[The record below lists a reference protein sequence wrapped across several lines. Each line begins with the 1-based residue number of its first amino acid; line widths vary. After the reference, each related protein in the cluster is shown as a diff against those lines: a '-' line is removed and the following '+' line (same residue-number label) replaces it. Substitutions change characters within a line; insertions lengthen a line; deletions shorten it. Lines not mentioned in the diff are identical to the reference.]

1 MNGILRGNMQRYNPK
16 EIEPKWQ
23 AWWDEQGTY
32 AADLDSDKPKYIGF
46 GMFNYPSGAGIHVGH
61 VKNFTLPD
69 VLLRAKRQ
77 QGFEAYSPVG
87 FDSFG
92 LPAENYAIKTGQS
105 PRKTTD
111 DAIEM
116 YRKQY
121 RAVGFGMDWSKEI
134 DTSNG
139 DYYKWT
145 QWCFLKL
152 HEQGLA
158 YQKESMQWWCDQ
170 CKTVLADEQVI
181 AGKCWR
187 HESADDPMV
196 TKKSLNQW
204 FFKITDYADEI
215 LEATDDLNWTPWVK
229 TAQKNWIGRSEG
241 AEVKFAL
248 SGLGA
253 DEQHLEVFTTAYDTI
268 YGVTFVVLAP
278 EHPFVQM
285 FGQHADNAQDIDE
298 YVQKS
303 LRKSDLDREKDKIK
317 TGVPIEGLF
326 ATNPV
331 NGKKVPVW
339 VADYVLIGYGSG
351 AVMAVP
357 GEDERD
363 YQFAKKYD
371 LPIIYTTEEQNF
383 VSYQEIKKSA
393 ANYKVS
399 NSDEFDNMTF
409 EEAKPAIL
417 AKIEALGSGERV
429 VQYKVRDW
437 LISRQRYWGAPIPV
451 IHCSEHGAVPVPE
464 TDLPVQLPELEDYKP
479 SGDGR
484 SPLAKA
490 TEWLHAPCPTC
501 GKMGERETDT
511 MDGYVCSSWYQLR
524 YADPQN
530 NEQAWNPERVKHWLP
545 VDFYNG
551 GDHATAHLLYAR
563 FFTRFF
569 YKLGL
574 VSDPEP
580 FGRMYFHAKILAP
593 DGTAFSKSKGNGV
606 DPLEVIN
613 SGYGADAL
621 RTYIMFMAPPDIESP
636 WNPDGVPGCYR
647 FLNRVWVLS
656 QDYIDANRDG
666 EQNNTSKKLLQITH
680 RMIQKVTEDI
690 ESVKLNTAISA
701 MMEMTNELYKLK
713 DTDGFSS
720 DQWRHS
726 IESLLQCLAPFAPHI
741 AEELW
746 HQLGH
751 EDSIHVD
758 HWPELDEQYLVSESM
773 TLAVQVNGKVRAEIE
788 VATDADEDEIQTL
801 ALAQENVKT
810 HLAGKELK
818 KIIYVKGRLI
828 SIVI

>member
-1 MNGILRGNMQRYNPK
+1 MQRYNPK

-23 AWWDEQGTY
+23 AQWDEQGTY
-32 AADLDSDKPKYIGF
+32 HADLQSKKPKYVGF

-69 VLLRAKRQ
+69 ILLRAKRQ

-116 YRKQY
+116 YRRQY
-121 RAVGFGMDWSKEI
+121 RAVGFGQDWSKEI
-134 DTSNG
+134 DTSHA

-152 HEQGLA
+152 HEHGLA

-187 HESADDPMV
+187 HESAEDPLV
-196 TKKSLNQW
+196 TKRSLNQW
-204 FFKITDYADEI
+204 FFKITDFADEI
-215 LEATDDLNWTPWVK
+215 LDATDALNWTPWVK

-241 AEVKFAL
+241 AELKFQL
-248 SGLGA
+248 EGLGS
-253 DEQHLEVFTTAYDTI
+253 DGQHLEVFTTALETI
-268 YGVTFVVLAP
+268 YGVSFMVLAP
-278 EHPFVQM
+278 EHPVVTM
-285 FGQHADNAQDIDE
+285 YGQHADNAQEIDD
-298 YVQKS
+298 YVAHA
-303 LRKSDLDREKDKIK
+303 LRKSDLDREKEKVK
-317 TGVPIEGLF
+317 TGLAIDGLF
-326 ATNPV
+326 AINPV
-331 NGKKVPVW
+331 NGHKIPVW

-351 AVMAVP
+351 AIMAVP

-363 YQFAKKYD
+363 YAFAQKYD
-371 LPIIYTTEEQNF
+371 LPIIYTTDRNEFVNYGADIKPDRTKYLMANSGPFDGQNL
-383 VSYQEIKKSA
+383 
-393 ANYKVS
+393 
-399 NSDEFDNMTF
+399 
-409 EEAKPAIL
+409 EEARGNIL
-417 AKIEALGSGERV
+417 AKLVADGSGEAV
-429 VQYKVRDW
+429 VNYKVRDW
-437 LISRQRYWGAPIPV
+437 LISRQRYWGAPIPI
-451 IHCSEHGAVPVPE
+451 IHCSDCGAVPVADS
-464 TDLPVQLPELEDYKP
+464 DLPVVLPELVDYKP

-490 TEWLHAPCPTC
+490 TEWLHVPCPSC
-501 GKMGERETDT
+501 GKPGERETDT

-524 YADPQN
+524 YLDPQN
-530 NEQAWNPERVKHWLP
+530 DHAAWNPEQVNKWLP
-545 VDFYNG
+545 IDFYNG

-569 YKLGL
+569 NSIGL
-574 VSDPEP
+574 VSNPEP

-636 WNPDGVPGCYR
+636 WNNDGVPGCYR
-647 FLNRVWVLS
+647 FLNRVWVLT
-656 QDYIDANRDG
+656 QEYL
-666 EQNNTSKKLLQITH
+666 EQTSSETSPAYDKKLLQITH
-680 RMIQKVTEDI
+680 KTIKKVTDDI
-690 ESVKLNTAISA
+690 EAVKLNTAIST
-701 MMEMTNELYKLK
+701 MMECTNELYKIK
-713 DTDGFSS
+713 DADGFSS
-720 DQWRHS
+720 PVWPFAL
-726 IESLLQCLAPFAPHI
+726 ESLVTILAPFAPHI
-741 AEELW
+741 TEELW

-751 EDSIHVD
+751 DNTVHKD
-758 HWPELDEQYLVSESM
+758 NWPTYDESYLVAD
-773 TLAVQVNGKVRAEIE
+773 TIKLAVQVNGKVRAEIE
-788 VATDADEDEIQTL
+788 VAAQAEESEVTAL
-801 ALAQENVKT
+801 ALSQENVVT
-810 HLAGKELK
+810 HLDGKEPTK
-818 KIIYVKGRLI
+818 VIYVKGRLV
-828 SIVI
+828 SIVAK

>member
-1 MNGILRGNMQRYNPK
+1 MQRYNPK
-16 EIEPKWQ
+16 DIEPKWQ
-23 AWWDEQGTY
+23 QWWDEKGTY
-32 AADLDSDKPKYIGF
+32 VADLDSDKPKYIGF

-69 VLLRAKRQ
+69 ILLRAKRQ

-121 RAVGFGMDWSKEI
+121 RAVGFGQDWSKEI
-134 DTSNG
+134 DTSHA

-152 HEQGLA
+152 HENGLA

-187 HESADDPMV
+187 HDGPNDPLV

-215 LEATDDLNWTPWVK
+215 LEATDSLNWTPWVK

-241 AEVKFAL
+241 AEVKFQL
-248 SGLGA
+248 EGLGA
-253 DEQHLEVFTTAYDTI
+253 DEQHLEVFTTAVETI
-268 YGVTFVVLAP
+268 YGVTFMVLAP
-278 EHPFVQM
+278 EHPVVSLYS
-285 FGQHADNAQDIDE
+285 QHADNAQAIDE
-298 YVQKS
+298 YVQHS
-303 LRKSDLDREKDKIK
+303 LRKSDLDREKEKVK
-317 TGVPIEGLF
+317 TGVPIEGLS
-326 ATNPV
+326 AINPV
-331 NGKKVPVW
+331 NGEKIPVW

-351 AVMAVP
+351 AIMAVP
-357 GEDERD
+357 GHDERD
-363 YQFAKKYD
+363 NAFAKKYD
-371 LPIIYTTEEQNF
+371 LPIVYT
-383 VSYQEIKKSA
+383 
-393 ANYKVS
+393 VS
-399 NSDEFDNMTF
+399 NDTFVNYGVDIKHDRASYVMAHSDEFDGMNL
-409 EEAKPAIL
+409 EDARQ
-417 AKIEALGSGERV
+417 KIMEKLQSMGVGEHLV
-429 VQYKVRDW
+429 TYKIRDW
-437 LISRQRYWGAPIPV
+437 LISRQRYWGSPIPV
-451 IHCSEHGAVPVPE
+451 IHCQEHGAVPVPE
-464 TDLPVQLPELEDYKP
+464 SQLPVVLPELEDYKP

-501 GKMGERETDT
+501 GKPGERETDT

-524 YADPQN
+524 YADPN
-530 NEQAWNPERVKHWLP
+530 NAEQAWDPERVKHWLP

-569 YKLGL
+569 HKLGL
-574 VSDPEP
+574 VADPEP

-621 RTYIMFMAPPDIESP
+621 RTYIMFMAPPDVESP
-636 WNPDGVPGCYR
+636 WNNDGVPGCYR
-647 FLNRVWVLS
+647 FLNRVWVLTQEYLEKVAVQPVAS
-656 QDYIDANRDG
+656 TTTEN
-666 EQNNTSKKLLQITH
+666 ETKVLQSIH
-680 RMIQKVTEDI
+680 KAIAKVTQDI
-690 ESVKLNTAISA
+690 EAVKLNTAISA
-701 MMEMTNELYKLK
+701 MMECVNELYKLK
-713 DTDGFSS
+713 EQDAFTSPSWKFAL
-720 DQWRHS
+720 
-726 IESLLQCLAPFAPHI
+726 ESLLQILAPFAPHLS
-741 AEELW
+741 EELW

-751 EDSIHVD
+751 EDSIHRD
-758 HWPELDEQYLVSESM
+758 HWPVLDEQYLVEDEI
-773 TLAVQVNGKVRAEIE
+773 TLAVQVNGKVRAEIT
-788 VATDADEDEIQTL
+788 VASSSTQAEITGL
-801 ALAQENVKT
+801 ALQQENVQT
-810 HLAGKELK
+810 HLAGRQPK
-818 KIIYVKGRLI
+818 KVIYVPGKLV
-828 SIVI
+828 SIVG

>member
-1 MNGILRGNMQRYNPK
+1 MQRYNPK

-23 AWWDEQGTY
+23 QWWDEKGTY
-32 AADLDSDKPKYIGF
+32 VADLDSDKPKYIGF

-69 VLLRAKRQ
+69 ILLRAKRQ

-111 DAIEM
+111 EAIEM

-121 RAVGFGMDWSKEI
+121 RAVGFGQDWSKEI
-134 DTSNG
+134 DTSHA

-152 HEQGLA
+152 HENGLA

-187 HESADDPMV
+187 HDGADDPLV

-204 FFKITDYADEI
+204 FFRITDYADEI
-215 LEATDDLNWTPWVK
+215 LEATDSLNWTPWVK

-241 AEVKFAL
+241 SEVKFQL
-248 SGLGA
+248 EGLGA
-253 DEQHLEVFTTAYDTI
+253 EGQHLEVFTTAVETI
-268 YGVTFVVLAP
+268 FGVTFMVLAP
-278 EHPFVQM
+278 EHPVVLM
-285 FGQHADNAQDIDE
+285 YGQHADNAQAIDE
-298 YVQKS
+298 YVQHS
-303 LRKSDLDREKDKIK
+303 LRKSDLDREKEKVK

-326 ATNPV
+326 AINPA
-331 NGKKVPVW
+331 NGEKIPVW

-351 AVMAVP
+351 AIMAVP
-357 GEDERD
+357 GHDERD
-363 YQFAKKYD
+363 NAFAKKYE
-371 LPIIYTTEEQNF
+371 LPIRFTTAESTF
-383 VSYQEIKKSA
+383 VNYGLEIKQDRSKYVM
-393 ANYKVS
+393 ANS
-399 NSDEFDNMTF
+399 SEFDGMT
-409 EEAKPAIL
+409 L
-417 AKIEALGSGERV
+417 ADARDNIMKKLQESGTGEHLVTYKI
-429 VQYKVRDW
+429 RDW
-437 LISRQRYWGAPIPV
+437 LISRQRYWGAPIPI

-464 TDLPVQLPELEDYKP
+464 SQLPVVLPELEDYKP

-524 YADPQN
+524 YADPN
-530 NEQAWNPERVKHWLP
+530 NTELAWNPERVKHWLP
-545 VDFYNG
+545 IDFYNG

-563 FFTRFF
+563 FFTHFF
-569 YKLGL
+569 HKLGL
-574 VSDPEP
+574 VENPEP

-621 RTYIMFMAPPDIESP
+621 RTYIMFMAPPDVESP
-636 WNPDGVPGCYR
+636 WNNDGVPGCYR
-647 FLNRVWVLS
+647 FLNRVWVLT
-656 QDYIDANRDG
+656 QEFLEQT
-666 EQNNTSKKLLQITH
+666 EQNDVERLDIRRVTH
-680 RMIQKVTEDI
+680 KTVKKVTEDI
-690 ESVKLNTAISA
+690 EAVKLNTAISS
-701 MMEMTNELYKLK
+701 MMEMVNDLYLLKSSEL
-713 DTDGFSS
+713 GFSGQQ
-720 DQWRHS
+720 DWRES
-726 IESLLQCLAPFAPHI
+726 LESLLQILAPFAPHI
-741 AEELW
+741 SEELW

-751 EDSIHVD
+751 EDSIHVG
-758 HWPELDEQYLVSESM
+758 HWPAYEEKYLVEDTM
-773 TLAVQVNGKVRAEIE
+773 TLAVQVNGKVRAEITVPAAASE
-788 VATDADEDEIQTL
+788 EEITAF
-801 ALAQENVKT
+801 ALAQENVQT
-810 HLAGKELK
+810 HLGGKAPK
-818 KIIYVKGRLI
+818 KVIYVRGKLVSVVG
-828 SIVI
+828 

>member
-1 MNGILRGNMQRYNPK
+1 MQRYNPK
-16 EIEPKWQ
+16 DIEPKWQ
-23 AWWDEQGTY
+23 KWWDEQGTY
-32 AADLDSDKPKYIGF
+32 VADLDSDRPKYIGF

-69 VLLRAKRQ
+69 ILLRAKRQ

-121 RAVGFGMDWSKEI
+121 RAVGFSQDWSKEI
-134 DTSNG
+134 DTSHS

-152 HEQGLA
+152 HENGLA

-187 HESADDPMV
+187 HESSDDPLV
-196 TKKSLNQW
+196 TKRSLNQW

-215 LEATDDLNWTPWVK
+215 LEATDSLNWTPWVK

-241 AEVKFAL
+241 AEVAFRL
-248 SGLGA
+248 EGLGA
-253 DEQHLEVFTTAYDTI
+253 DEQQIPVFTTAHETI
-268 YGVTFVVLAP
+268 YGVTFMVLAP
-278 EHPFVQM
+278 EHPFVSIY
-285 FGQHADNAQDIDE
+285 GQHADNSQDIDD

-303 LRKSDLDREKDKIK
+303 LRKSDLDREKEKVK

-326 ATNPV
+326 AVNPA
-331 NGKKVPVW
+331 NGTKIPVW
-339 VADYVLIGYGSG
+339 VADYVLMGYGSG
-351 AVMAVP
+351 AIMAVP
-357 GEDERD
+357 GQDERD
-363 YQFAKKYD
+363 FEFATKYK
-371 LPIIYTTEEQNF
+371 LPIIYTTNRAEF
-383 VSYQEIKKSA
+383 VNYGLDIKPDRTKYLM
-393 ANYKVS
+393 ANS
-399 NSDEFDNMTF
+399 EEFDGQNL
-409 EEAKPAIL
+409 EVARAGILEKLSKAKT
-417 AKIEALGSGERV
+417 AKTLV
-429 VQYKVRDW
+429 NYKVRDW
-437 LISRQRYWGAPIPV
+437 LISRQRYWGSPIPI
-451 IHCSEHGAVPVPE
+451 IHCADCGAVPVPE
-464 TDLPVQLPELEDYKP
+464 DQLPVVLPELEDYKP
-479 SGDGR
+479 VGDGR

-490 TEWLHAPCPTC
+490 TEWLHVSCPKC
-501 GKMGERETDT
+501 GKPGERETDT

-524 YADPQN
+524 YTDPN
-530 NEQAWNPERVKHWLP
+530 NSEKAWSPERAEHWLP

-621 RTYIMFMAPPDIESP
+621 RTYIMFMAPPDVESP
-636 WNPDGVPGCYR
+636 WNNEGVPGCYR
-647 FLNRVWVLS
+647 FLNRIWVLT
-656 QDYIDANRDG
+656 QEYLEEIDSRK
-666 EQNNTSKKLLQITH
+666 SKVEGQEHDKQLLQVIHKT
-680 RMIQKVTEDI
+680 IKKVTDDI
-690 ESVKLNTAISA
+690 EAVKLNTAISA
-701 MMEMTNELYKLK
+701 MMECVNDLYKIKEL
-713 DTDGFSS
+713 DNFSS
-720 DQWRHS
+720 EQWKFTL
-726 IESLLQCLAPFAPHI
+726 ESLLQLVAPFAPHI

-746 HQLGH
+746 HQLNH
-751 EDSIHVD
+751 EDSIHVN
-758 HWPELDEQYLVSESM
+758 HWPVLNEKYLVSD
-773 TLAVQVNGKVRAEIE
+773 TIKLAVQVNGKVRAEIE
-788 VATDADEDEIQTL
+788 VASDANEETVKEL
-801 ALAQENVKT
+801 ALSQENVQN
-810 HLAGKELK
+810 HLNSQQPK
-818 KIIYVKGRLI
+818 KIIYVKGRLV
-828 SIVI
+828 SVVV

>member
-1 MNGILRGNMQRYNPK
+1 MQRYSPK
-16 EIEPKWQ
+16 EIEAKWQ
-23 AWWDEQGTY
+23 QWWDQNGTY
-32 AADLDSDKPKYIGF
+32 TTDLDSDKPKYIAF

-77 QGFEAYSPVG
+77 QGFAAYSPVG

-111 DAIEM
+111 DAIAN

-121 RAVGFGMDWSKEI
+121 RAVGFSQDWSHEI
-134 DTSNG
+134 DTSHA

-152 HEQGLA
+152 HDNGLA
-158 YQKESMQWWCDQ
+158 YQKESLQWWCDQ

-181 AGKCWR
+181 GGKCWR
-187 HESADDPMV
+187 HDGPDDPMV

-204 FFKITDYADEI
+204 FFRITDYADEI

-241 AEVKFAL
+241 AEVKFPL
-248 SGLGA
+248 EGLGA
-253 DEQHLEVFTTAYDTI
+253 EEQHLEVFTTAYDTI
-268 YGVTFVVLAP
+268 YGSTFVVLAP
-278 EHPFVQM
+278 EHPFVGM
-285 FGQHADNAQDIDE
+285 YGQHADNATDIDE
-298 YVQKS
+298 YVQTA
-303 LRKSDLDREKDKIK
+303 LRKSELDRQQEKVK

-326 ATNPV
+326 AINPL
-331 NGKKVPVW
+331 NGQKLPVW

-351 AVMAVP
+351 AIMAVP

-363 YQFAKKYD
+363 FEFAQKFG
-371 LPIIYTTEEQNF
+371 LPIIYTTKQQEF
-383 VSYQEIKKSA
+383 VSYQDIKQSPEDFIVA
-393 ANYKVS
+393 
-399 NSDEFDNMTF
+399 NSDAFDGMTF
-409 EEAKPAIL
+409 AEAKPAIL
-417 AKIEALGSGERV
+417 KALEEQGHGERV
-429 VQYKVRDW
+429 VNYKLRDW
-437 LISRQRYWGAPIPV
+437 LISRQRYWGAPIPI
-451 IHCSEHGAVPVPE
+451 IHCEDCGAVPVPE
-464 TDLPVQLPELEDYKP
+464 TDLPVILPDLDDYKP

-490 TEWLHAPCPTC
+490 TEWLHVPCPKC
-501 GKMGERETDT
+501 GKNGERETDT

-524 YADPQN
+524 YTDSHN
-530 NEQAWNPERVKHWLP
+530 EEQAWDPARASRWLP

-569 YKLGL
+569 HKLGL
-574 VSDPEP
+574 IDNPEP

-593 DGTAFSKSKGNGV
+593 DGSAFSKSKGNGV

-621 RTYIMFMAPPDIESP
+621 RTYIMFMAPPDVESP
-636 WNPDGVPGCYR
+636 WSNDGVPGVYR
-647 FLNRVWVLS
+647 FLNRVWVLTQEFLEVQS
-656 QDYIDANRDG
+656 SVAN
-666 EQNNTSKKLLQITH
+666 EKLDTQVLRVIHKT
-680 RMIQKVTEDI
+680 IKKVTDDI
-690 ESVKLNTAISA
+690 EDVKLNTAVSA
-701 MMEMTNELYKLK
+701 MMECVNDLYKLK
-713 DTDGFSS
+713 DGNGFNGT
-720 DQWRHS
+720 QWQFTL
-726 IESLLQCLAPFAPHI
+726 ETLLQLLAPFAPHI

-751 EDSIHVD
+751 EDSVHVD
-758 HWPELDEQYLVSESM
+758 HWPELDEQYLVSDTI
-773 TLAVQVNGKVRAEIE
+773 TLAIQVNGKVRAEIT
-788 VATDADEDEIQTL
+788 VAADQTEAIIKEL
-801 ALAQENVKT
+801 ALQQENVRK
-810 HLAGKELK
+810 HLNDQEPK
-818 KIIYVKGRLI
+818 KVIYVKGRLV
-828 SIVI
+828 SVVV